1 MDNVYSFIKQY
12 QVDKQEFQKVMMQMN
27 ILRNEYGFNNYYN

>member
-1 MDNVYSFIKQY
+1 MDNILSFIRQY

-27 ILRNEYGFNNYYN
+27 ILRNEYVLKNNFN